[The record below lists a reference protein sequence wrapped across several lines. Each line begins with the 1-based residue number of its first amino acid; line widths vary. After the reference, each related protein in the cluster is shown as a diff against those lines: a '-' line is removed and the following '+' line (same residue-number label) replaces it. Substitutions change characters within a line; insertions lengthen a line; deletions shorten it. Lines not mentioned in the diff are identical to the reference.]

1 MPDRGPGPELRD
13 AIARRLP
20 EAPRL
25 TWRLSGTSDQPVCR
39 PGEVDV
45 AAHVRAVDA
54 AGPLDGAG
62 VRTELV
68 RLFEEHLD
76 RTRLLWRMD
85 VLGPVA
91 GGGAVLVRRV
101 PGRRV
106 VAGGPHRM
114 TVDRRSRRIHRGV
127 GRAVNAVLRDHEPG
141 RCGTHRSD
149 VTR

>member
-1 MPDRGPGPELRD
+1 MTSGAGPGTPAPFRSLHRRAARAGRHELPDRGPGPELRD

-62 VRTELV
+62 VRTALV

-76 RTRLLWRMD
+76 RTRPLWRMD
-85 VLGPVA
+85 VLGRWPAAVWCWSGGCRA
-91 GGGAVLVRRV
+91 GASWPAARTG
-101 PGRRV
+101 
-106 VAGGPHRM
+106 
-114 TVDRRSRRIHRGV
+114 
-127 GRAVNAVLRDHEPG
+127 
-141 RCGTHRSD
+141 
-149 VTR
+149 